1 MGKMKNRY
9 EIKKLDFTIDGGY
22 NYDVQIWSSTD
33 GGETYFHCGLG
44 KFCRT
49 LEEALAYK
57 AGMNVIDHC
66 PKAPAV
72 MKRAIRFLSAILGG
86 ICGEVTA

>member
-1 MGKMKNRY
+1 MKKTKNRY

-22 NYDVQIWSSTD
+22 NYDVQVWSSTD

-57 AGMNVIDHC
+57 AGMDVLEHC

-72 MKRAIRFLSAILGG
+72 MKRAIRILSAMLGG